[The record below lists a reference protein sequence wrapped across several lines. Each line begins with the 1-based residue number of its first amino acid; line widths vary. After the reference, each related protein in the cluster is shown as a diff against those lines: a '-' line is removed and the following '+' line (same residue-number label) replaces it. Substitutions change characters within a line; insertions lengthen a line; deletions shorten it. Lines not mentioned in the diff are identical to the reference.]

1 MPNLTVMPG
10 HSSLRKEERVTP
22 TFVLLLREGLEAS
35 LIVGILLA
43 YLVAVGRRDRFG
55 SVWLGVAS
63 AVAISVAVGAV
74 LFVTRS
80 KFEGRAEE
88 IFEGLASLAA
98 VGVLTG
104 MVFWMRSNA
113 INLKRSLQNK
123 VSEALGAPGRL
134 AVASLAFLVVGREG
148 IETVLFMFATVGQ
161 VGAVG
166 GAVGAALGLA
176 LAIALGIGIYLGG
189 VRINL
194 HLFFTWTGAV
204 LLVIAAGLLAF
215 GLHEL
220 IEAQVFPAGVERIWV
235 LGFLPDDSGIGE
247 FLKTLVGYNADPA
260 LTEFICWA
268 GYLLVVGYAFFRPIV
283 RLRRDAMAGQ
293 EA

>member
-1 MPNLTVMPG
+1 LG
-10 HSSLRKEERVTP
+10 P

-43 YLVAVGRRDRFG
+43 YLVAVGRRDRFR
-55 SVWLGVAS
+55 SVWLGIAAAL
-63 AVAISVAVGAV
+63 AVSIAVGTA
-74 LFVTRS
+74 LFATRS
-80 KFEGRAEE
+80 RFEGRAEE

-113 INLKRSLQNK
+113 VNLSRSLKQR
-123 VSEALGAPGRL
+123 VSEALGAPSGL
-134 AVASLAFLVVGREG
+134 ALASVAFLVVVREG
-148 IETVLFMFATVGQ
+148 IETSLFLFAVVRQ

-176 LAIALGIGIYLGG
+176 VAVALGVGTYQGGI
-189 VRINL
+189 RINL
-194 HLFFTWTGAV
+194 GSFFTWTGGI

-220 IEAQVFPAGVERIWV
+220 IEAGAVPAGVEEIWN
-235 LGFLPDDSGIGE
+235 LRFLPDDSGVGE
-247 FLKTLVGYNADPA
+247 FLKTLIGYNANPA
-260 LTEFICWA
+260 LTEFLAWVF
-268 GYLLVVGYAFFRPIV
+268 YLGVVGFAFFRPIV
-283 RLRRDAMAGQ
+283 RVRRNTLASQQA
-293 EA
+293 